1 MDEQEQIEQGD
12 EQAQEVEQEVEQTE
26 GETPEA
32 SDAPA
37 EPESEGEVVISFGDE
52 PAEEEKEQASAPAW
66 VKELRKQARET
77 AKENRE
83 LKAKLAEKAQPAAE
97 DLGKEPELDDP
108 DIDYDTA
115 AFKAKWQEWNQ
126 RKQAHDAKQAE
137 QKAAA
142 EAQQKAWQATLDS
155 YGTAKAALK
164 LDDFDDAEDAAREAL
179 GATRAGILLAGAS
192 KPAELIYALG
202 KNPAKLKEL
211 SSITDPVKFAWAA
224 AQLETKLSVTP
235 RKAPP
240 PAEKPIRGNS
250 TAVGVADKTLE
261 RLEAEAAR
269 TNDYSKVFAYQRE
282 QRRKASAE

>member
-12 EQAQEVEQEVEQTE
+12 EQHSQEVEQEVEQTT

-32 SDAPA
+32 SDAP
-37 EPESEGEVVISFGDE
+37 ETEGEGEVVISFGDE
-52 PAEEEKEQASAPAW
+52 QPAEEQAEQASAPAW
-66 VKELRKQARET
+66 VKELRKSDREKAR
-77 AKENRE
+77 KIRE
-83 LKAKLAEKAQPAAE
+83 LEAKLAEKAQPAAE
-97 DLGKEPELDDP
+97 ELGKEPDLGDE
-108 DIDYDTA
+108 DIDYDTNL
-115 AFKAKWQEWNQ
+115 FKQRWQEWNQ
-126 RKQAHDAKQAE
+126 LKQAHDAKQAAE
-137 QKAAA
+137 KAAD
-142 EAQQKAWQATLDS
+142 ESQQKAWQTTLDN

-164 LDDFDDAEDAAREAL
+164 LDDFDDAEDAAKEAL
-179 GATRAGILLAGAS
+179 GATRAGIVLAGAS

-211 SSITDPVKFAWAA
+211 SAITDPVKFAWAA

-261 RLEAEAAR
+261 RLEAAAEQSG
-269 TNDYSKVFAYQRE
+269 DYSKVFAYKRE
-282 QRRKASAE
+282 QRRKAEA